1 MPARPNY
8 SSAMPGTP
16 PPAVLSFA
24 ASDPTCGAG
33 LQADLLTLA
42 ALGCQPL
49 TVVTALTVQDT
60 VGVDDLLALDGGWV
74 ADQARTLLEDIPV
87 AAFKLGMLG
96 SVEAIAAVA
105 EILSDYPD
113 TPVVFDPVLA
123 SGRGD
128 AFADEDAVTAM
139 IELLLPLTD
148 VLTPN
153 SLEVRRLAQ
162 ELGTAGESRPTLAE
176 CARRLVGAG
185 CAHVL
190 VTGTHE
196 HSERVVN
203 TLYGSHGP
211 LRSDSWERLPGSY
224 HGSGC
229 TLASALAA
237 HLAWGQPLPEAVRAA
252 QEYTWQSLAHGGRP
266 GMGQFMPQ
274 RLWRHVQPPH
284 GPLGPLAPLAPPAA
298 LSPLGALGPHSVVS
312 TENPDVCNA

>member
-1 MPARPNY
+1 MP
-8 SSAMPGTP
+8 SSRASSHLA

-33 LQADLLTLA
+33 LQADLLTIA
-42 ALGCQPL
+42 AHGCHPL

-60 VGVDDLLALDGGWV
+60 VGVEDLLPMEGGWV
-74 ADQARTLLEDIPV
+74 ADQARALLEDIPV

-105 EILSDYPD
+105 EVLSDYPD

-128 AFADEDAVTAM
+128 AFADEDIIAAM
-139 IELLLPLTD
+139 LELILPLTD

-153 SLEVRRLAQ
+153 SMEARRLAQ
-162 ELGTAGESRPTLAE
+162 EVGAGDTANLAE
-176 CARRLVGAG
+176 CARLLVGTG

-196 HSERVVN
+196 HSARVIN

-211 LRSDSWERLPGSY
+211 VRHDEWERLPGSY

-229 TLASALAA
+229 TLASAIAA
-237 HLAWGQPLPEAVRAA
+237 NLAWGQPLPEAVRAA
-252 QEYTWQSLAHGGRP
+252 QHYTWHSLAAGFRP
-266 GMGQFMPQ
+266 GMGQHIPNRQ
-274 RLWRHVQPPH
+274 WQSPSPYSLASAEVAHVIT
-284 GPLGPLAPLAPPAA
+284 A
-298 LSPLGALGPHSVVS
+298 
-312 TENPDVCNA
+312 

>member
-1 MPARPNY
+1 M
-8 SSAMPGTP
+8 SSIAPRLAP
-16 PPAVLSFA
+16 PIVMTLA

-42 ALGCQPL
+42 AHGCQPL

-60 VGVDDLLALDGGWV
+60 VGVEDLLPLDGDWV
-74 ADQARTLLEDIPV
+74 ADQARTLLEDMPV

-96 SVEAIAAVA
+96 SVEAITAIA
-105 EILSDYPD
+105 EVLSDYPD

-128 AFADEDAVTAM
+128 AFADEDVVDAM

-148 VLTPN
+148 ILTPN
-153 SLEVRRLAQ
+153 SLEARRLAQ
-162 ELGTAGESRPTLAE
+162 ELGPAGTPVPDLGE

-196 HSERVVN
+196 HSARVVN

-211 LRSDSWERLPGSY
+211 ERQDEWERLPGSY

-229 TLASALAA
+229 TLASAIAA
-237 HLAWGQPLPEAVRAA
+237 NLAWGQDMAAAVRAA
-252 QEYTWQSLAHGGRP
+252 QHYTWHSLAAGFRP
-266 GMGQFMPQ
+266 GMGQFVPQ
-274 RLWRHVQPPH
+274 RLWRQQPQ
-284 GPLGPLAPLAPPAA
+284 GTNAPEVGDA
-298 LSPLGALGPHSVVS
+298 
-312 TENPDVCNA
+312 CNA

>member
-1 MPARPNY
+1 M
-8 SSAMPGTP
+8 SSAVP
-16 PPAVLSFA
+16 PVVMSFA

-42 ALGCQPL
+42 AHGCHPL

-60 VGVDDLLALDGGWV
+60 AGVEDLLPLDGGWV
-74 ADQARTLLEDIPV
+74 ADQARALLEDMPV

-96 SVEAIAAVA
+96 SVEAISAVA
-105 EILSDYPD
+105 EVLSDYPD

-128 AFADEDAVTAM
+128 AFADEDAVDAM

-153 SLEVRRLAQ
+153 SLEARRLAQ
-162 ELGTAGESRPTLAE
+162 ELGHAGAGSPSLSE
-176 CARRLVGAG
+176 CARRLVAAG

-190 VTGTHE
+190 ITGTHE
-196 HSERVVN
+196 QGARVVN

-211 LRSDSWERLPGSY
+211 VRQDDWARLPGSF

-229 TLASALAA
+229 TLASAIAA
-237 HLAWGQPLPEAVRAA
+237 QLAWGQPLADAVRAA
-252 QEYTWQSLAHGGRP
+252 QEYTWHSLAQGFRP
-266 GMGQFMPQ
+266 GMGQYVPN
-274 RLWRHVQPPH
+274 RLWRITAHPTEIVTPETTD
-284 GPLGPLAPLAPPAA
+284 ANPAR
-298 LSPLGALGPHSVVS
+298 VV
-312 TENPDVCNA
+312 

>member
-1 MPARPNY
+1 M
-8 SSAMPGTP
+8 T
-16 PPAVLSFA
+16 LA

-42 ALGCQPL
+42 AHGCQPL

-60 VGVDDLLALDGGWV
+60 VGVEDLLPLDGDWV
-74 ADQARTLLEDIPV
+74 ADQARTLLEDMPV

-96 SVEAIAAVA
+96 SVEAITAIA
-105 EILSDYPD
+105 EVLSDYPD

-128 AFADEDAVTAM
+128 AFADEDVVDAM

-148 VLTPN
+148 ILTPN
-153 SLEVRRLAQ
+153 SLEARRLAQ
-162 ELGTAGESRPTLAE
+162 ELGPAGTPVPDLGE

-196 HSERVVN
+196 HSARVVN

-211 LRSDSWERLPGSY
+211 ERQDEWERLPGSY

-229 TLASALAA
+229 TLASAIAA
-237 HLAWGQPLPEAVRAA
+237 NLAWGQDMAAAVCAA
-252 QEYTWQSLAHGGRP
+252 QHYTWHSLAAGFRP
-266 GMGQFMPQ
+266 GMGQFVPQ
-274 RLWRHVQPPH
+274 RLWRQQPQ
-284 GPLGPLAPLAPPAA
+284 GTNAPEVGDA
-298 LSPLGALGPHSVVS
+298 
-312 TENPDVCNA
+312 CNA